1 MYGVIAILFILG
13 AVALWIIAG
22 VQMNKYGR
30 AKGVK
35 QFFLM
40 LGLFIF
46 VSAILFLTI
55 YAPQINCS
63 GFFCGIEEFLIFLL
77 VTYIV
82 MLIIP
87 IIMLTAMVHQLKK
100 GVVGKSDDNLLDV

>member
-13 AVALWIIAG
+13 TVALWIIAG
-22 VQMNKYGR
+22 IQMNKYGK

-40 LGLFIF
+40 FGIFLFIT
-46 VSAILFLTI
+46 AILFLTI

-63 GFFCGIEEFLIFLL
+63 GFLCGIGEFLIFLL
-77 VTYIV
+77 ASYIV

-87 IIMLTAMVHQLKK
+87 ILMLTVMLSKLKK
-100 GVVGKSDDNLLDV
+100 GVVGKSDDDLIDV